1 MRFLPILLLV
11 SAALAAPRPQDD
23 NDNDNN
29 NNNDDDGNDNAALV
43 LDPANVQA
51 ASAATGQ
58 DGGGDPAQAD
68 SLTDEANFINFCT
81 GKTITNG
88 AQVVD
93 GSCNGIVMGDIPDQ
107 GNMVSSIITSPGPGE
122 DIAEDTAFTVSVRV
136 NGLVAGSFT
145 NPQNTYYA
153 APQTLSGGRIVG
165 HTHVTIQKLGDDS
178 FAVTQPPDA
187 ATFAFFKG
195 INDAGDGNGNLEAT
209 VDEGLPAGF
218 YRVCTMTSSSN
229 HQPVLMPVAQRGAQD
244 DCQKFSV
251 GKNGGNARRV

>member
-23 NDNDNN
+23 NNNNNNNDNDNDNN
-29 NNNDDDGNDNAALV
+29 NNNNNNNNAALV

-51 ASAATGQ
+51 ASATTGQ

-88 AQVVD
+88 AQVVG

-107 GNMVSSIITSPGPGE
+107 GNMVSSIITSPEPGE
-122 DIAEDTAFTVSVRV
+122 DIAEDTAFTVNVRV

-145 NPQNTYYA
+145 SNPNPLFPFFLPPRRPCWDRLTRTAVQIRRIRTTPRRRPSA
-153 APQTLSGGRIVG
+153 AAGSSATRTSPSRSWATTRSRSRSRRTRPRSPSSRASTTPATETGTWR
-165 HTHVTIQKLGDDS
+165 
-178 FAVTQPPDA
+178 PPSMRA
-187 ATFAFFKG
+187 C
-195 INDAGDGNGNLEAT
+195 
-209 VDEGLPAGF
+209 P
-218 YRVCTMTSSSN
+218 
-229 HQPVLMPVAQRGAQD
+229 P
-244 DCQKFSV
+244 
-251 GKNGGNARRV
+251 